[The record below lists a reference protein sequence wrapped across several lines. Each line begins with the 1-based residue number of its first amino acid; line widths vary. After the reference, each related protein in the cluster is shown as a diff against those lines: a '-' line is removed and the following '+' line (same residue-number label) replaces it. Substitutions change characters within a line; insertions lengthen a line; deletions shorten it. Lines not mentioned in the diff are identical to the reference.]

1 MALPEPSRPL
11 SGLSNATRSL
21 GAAFQRLSPREQR
34 AVSLAA
40 WVLGLGL
47 LWWVALAPAIATL
60 RQAGDRHAQLDRS
73 LGQMQELAARAEV
86 IRSQNA
92 APAPAREV
100 ALKALED
107 ATRSLGAG
115 AQLSL
120 QGDQAQ
126 ITLREVPAPAL
137 AQWLQQVRVN
147 ARLLPVQAQMQRSD
161 NGATWSGQVLLA
173 GPGPGNGRLMAAH
186 QPLRWAWIGATAGLL
201 TALLVFA
208 PARWLGSLLHQLSG
222 GKVQLVNAR
231 GTVWNGHGDLLLS
244 GGEGSRGQTALPQ
257 GMRWRSDRA
266 GRKARCCARP

>member
-1 MALPEPSRPL
+1 MAQPASPRPL
-11 SGLSNATRSL
+11 SRLSASL
-21 GAAFQRLSPREQR
+21 AAAFRRLSPREQR

-47 LWWVALAPAIATL
+47 VWWVALAPAIATL

-92 APAPAREV
+92 SPAPAREV
-100 ALKALED
+100 AVKALED
-107 ATRSLGAG
+107 ATRSLGTG

-126 ITLREVPAPAL
+126 ITLRDVPAPAL

-173 GPGPGNGRLMAAH
+173 GPG
-186 QPLRWAWIGATAGLL
+186 
-201 TALLVFA
+201 
-208 PARWLGSLLHQLSG
+208 LGTG
-222 GKVQLVNAR
+222 G
-231 GTVWNGHGDLLLS
+231 
-244 GGEGSRGQTALPQ
+244 
-257 GMRWRSDRA
+257 
-266 GRKARCCARP
+266 

>member
-1 MALPEPSRPL
+1 MALPAPSRPL
-11 SGLSNATRSL
+11 SRFSGATRSL

-34 AVSLAA
+34 AVALAA

-107 ATRSLGAG
+107 ATRALGTG

-126 ITLREVPAPAL
+126 VTLREVPAQAL

-161 NGATWSGQVLLA
+161 SGATWSGQVLLA
-173 GPGPGNGRLMAAH
+173 GPG
-186 QPLRWAWIGATAGLL
+186 
-201 TALLVFA
+201 
-208 PARWLGSLLHQLSG
+208 LGTG
-222 GKVQLVNAR
+222 G
-231 GTVWNGHGDLLLS
+231 
-244 GGEGSRGQTALPQ
+244 
-257 GMRWRSDRA
+257 
-266 GRKARCCARP
+266 